1 MIDCAFEFRVLYIRL
16 FVQLFLNNVVP
27 FGLNDKI
34 VFHSNPKQPISKRN
48 EDSPSIVILQ
58 KG

>member
-34 VFHSNPKQPISKRN
+34 VFHSYPKIAHLLYYCRKVETRVS
-48 EDSPSIVILQ
+48 S
-58 KG
+58 